1 MVRPCVFARSWR
13 HDSIRANDVP
23 PLARMP
29 RPQFSIRTLLWLT
42 LVVVAFLGGML
53 FERERQR
60 RMAKPYNVGHEIQWT
75 F

>member
-1 MVRPCVFARSWR
+1 
-13 HDSIRANDVP
+13 
-23 PLARMP
+23 MP
-29 RPQFSIRTLLWLT
+29 IPRRFQFSIRTVLWLT
-42 LVVVAFLGGML
+42 LVMAAFLGGML